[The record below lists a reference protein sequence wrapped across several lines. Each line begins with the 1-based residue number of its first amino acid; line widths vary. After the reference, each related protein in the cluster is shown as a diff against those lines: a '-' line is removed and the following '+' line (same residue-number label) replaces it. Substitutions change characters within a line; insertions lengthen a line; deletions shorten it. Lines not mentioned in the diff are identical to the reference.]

1 MRNIF
6 RIFYRYNWKY
16 PYAVIIGA
24 ILVILSRVTGN
35 YAIYFYKF
43 LVDSLEQLDITFVL
57 QILFGFIAIRA
68 ISFILEILGDTIN
81 DIYFINT
88 SRDLK
93 VDVFS
98 HLHDLDYTYHAN
110 KRSGSLIS
118 TLRRGEGAHFSM
130 NIEINRN
137 LLRLLVNFYFVS
149 FAFSVLDSKLLMVVI
164 GIVFVNIVT
173 AIFLVKRNISK
184 RRLLNTQEDRI
195 SGIVVDN
202 MINYETVKYF
212 AKEKEEISRIK
223 SEYAT
228 WKSAVWKY
236 INTFR
241 LIDIST
247 GSLSL
252 LGAGLV
258 LLIAL
263 YETTSGNFSVGDF
276 VLVAGFVT
284 TFFPNLEDVVWRFRE
299 IAKNYSDLEK
309 YIGIL
314 THKPQILDPANPKK
328 INLSD
333 AKGIIEFRDVDFSY
347 NKGESTIKDFNLV
360 IKAGETVAFVGS
372 SGAGKSTL
380 TKLLLRFYDVQKGE
394 ILIDGV
400 SIKDITKSNLRSLL
414 GVVPQEPVLFNESI
428 GYNIGYGAKKY
439 ELEKVKDAA
448 KIANLDEFISSL
460 PKGYDTEVGER
471 GIKLSGGQKQ
481 RLAIARM
488 FIENPPVII
497 FDEATS
503 QLDSKS
509 EKLIQESF
517 WRVSAGKTTI
527 IIAHRLS
534 TILRADRIIVIDNG
548 RIAES
553 GTHHE
558 LLAKN
563 GIYHSL
569 WKLQQGEFIGSEI
582 E

>member
-137 LLRLLVNFYFVS
+137 LLRLLVNFIFVS
-149 FAFSVLDSKLLMVVI
+149 FAFSILDSKLLMVVI

-173 AIFLVKRNISK
+173 ATFLVKRNISK

-258 LLIAL
+258 LFIAL

-333 AKGIIEFRDVDFSY
+333 AKGTIEFRDVDFSY
-347 NKGESTIKDFNLV
+347 NKSESTIKDFNLV
-360 IKAGETVAFVGS
+360 INAGETVAFVGS

>member
-137 LLRLLVNFYFVS
+137 LLRLLVNFIFVS

-173 AIFLVKRNISK
+173 ATFLVKRNISK

-258 LLIAL
+258 LFIAL

-333 AKGIIEFRDVDFSY
+333 AKGTIEFRDVDFSY
-347 NKGESTIKDFNLV
+347 NKSESTIKDFNLV
-360 IKAGETVAFVGS
+360 INAGETVAFVGS